1 MFRYDLETELQRNQ
15 DQQNEL
21 VQRIFDLDD
30 MKLTKKE
37 KEAYR
42 ENNLWKIE
50 SLKMTKERILK
61 YFTI

>member
-1 MFRYDLETELQRNQ
+1 MFEYDLETELQRNQ

-30 MKLTKKE
+30 MKLSKKE
-37 KEAYR
+37 KVAYK

-50 SLKMTKERILK
+50 SLKITKERILK

>member
-1 MFRYDLETELQRNQ
+1 MFRYDLATELERNQ

-21 VQRIFDLDD
+21 TQRIFDLDD

-37 KEAYR
+37 KEAYK

-50 SLKMTKERILK
+50 SLKITKERILK